1 MYKAEMIAELENAR
15 PDDTAHI
22 NSEDPEWEGVTIVGK
37 PKDLLRLIHSGKLSI
52 FEKEDK

>member
-1 MYKAEMIAELENAR
+1 MRELKFRAWDGEFMIEWANL
-15 PDDTAHI
+15 
-22 NSEDPEWEGVTIVGK
+22 WEGVTIVGK